1 MSRRAPTVAV
11 LGAALWVVLVSAA
24 GALLGGLG
32 WWSPWVGWPVAV
44 VLGALAG
51 WAVRRVP
58 GVDLPRSAALA
69 LVGVVTALTAW
80 TAATHSEQVLPRRD
94 AASNLQAAVSLA
106 TTHTRVVP
114 VDPAPFGGP
123 DVLALDGVTLASPA
137 FYEVG
142 TPAAPAVQPQ
152 FVVAPAVVYG
162 LGWWAGGARPAMVLP
177 AVASGLALLAL
188 GLLVSGVMG
197 SWWGVAAAGLTGV
210 LFPVVHTARA
220 TYSEPL
226 ALLTLTA
233 ALLAVTLAARERPD
247 AAASA
252 RLGLLAGVLLGGTG
266 LVRVD
271 ALREVVLVLPALAVA
286 AALGARWVR
295 PFLAGLGGSLAIAA
309 VAALALSPRYLGDIA
324 GSLVPLVALGVL
336 LAGLSWG
343 GLVLWRRGRRLPAGL
358 VRRLPDA
365 AAVAVIALGSYLASR
380 PLWQVVRQDPTD
392 PGSRYVAG
400 MQARQGLPVDGGRT
414 YAEQTVA
421 WLAWWVGPVALLVAL
436 VALAALVRRA
446 LLELGRG
453 RMVAW
458 LPALLVAA
466 GSTALT
472 LLRPGITPDHPWAD
486 RRLLVALPL
495 VVVLDVVAAAWLARL
510 RPRAWPAGGAV
521 AAGAVLVALAVP
533 AVAAT
538 WPHRS
543 GGVERGSL
551 AAVDTLCSYLGPGD
565 VVLAVDA
572 RAANEWPQV
581 VRGMCGTPALS
592 VTAAARRDSDALAR
606 TVAAVRA
613 GVEDAGGRVVLLAAD
628 SADAIDG
635 LGFRG
640 EQVTDI
646 VVREDEHA
654 LEHRPDGTDPLPI
667 RVWLVRPS

>member
-1 MSRRAPTVAV
+1 VSRRALTAAV

-32 WWSPWVGWPVAV
+32 WWSPGVGWPVAV
-44 VLGALAG
+44 LLAAAAA
-51 WAVRRVP
+51 WAVWRLP
-58 GVDLPRSAALA
+58 GVALPRGAALA
-69 LVGVVTALTAW
+69 LVVVVVALTAW

-152 FVVAPAVVYG
+152 FVVGPAVVYG
-162 LGWWAGGARPAMVLP
+162 LGWWAGGAGVAMVLP

-188 GLLVSGVMG
+188 GLLVAGVVG
-197 SWWGVAAAGLTGV
+197 PWWGVAAAGLTGV

-233 ALLAVTLAARERPD
+233 ALLATTLAARERSGG
-247 AAASA
+247 AASA

-271 ALREVVLVLPALAVA
+271 ALREVALVVPALAVA
-286 AALGARWVR
+286 AALGGRWVR
-295 PFLAGLGGSLAIAA
+295 PFVAGLGGSLAVAA

-324 GSLVPLVALGVL
+324 GSLVPLLALAVL
-336 LAGLSWG
+336 LVGLSWG
-343 GLVLWRRGRRLPAGL
+343 GLALWRRGWRLPAGV

-365 AAVAVIALGSYLASR
+365 AAAAVLLLGAYLAAR
-380 PLWQVVRQDPTD
+380 PLWQVARQDPTD

-400 MQARQGLPVDGGRT
+400 MQARQDLPVDGGRT
-414 YAEQTVA
+414 YAEQSVT
-421 WLAWWVGPVALLVAL
+421 WLAWWVGPVALVVAL
-436 VALAALVRRA
+436 VALALLVRLA
-446 LLELGRG
+446 LRELGRG
-453 RMVAW
+453 RMVPW
-458 LPALLVAA
+458 LPALLVTA
-466 GSTALT
+466 GSAALT

-495 VVVLDVVAAAWLARL
+495 VVVLDVVAAAWLARR
-510 RPRAWPAGGAV
+510 RPQAWP
-521 AAGAVLVALAVP
+521 AAGAVGAGVALVALAVP

-551 AAVDTLCSYLGPGD
+551 AAVDTVCSHLRPGD

-581 VRGMCGTPALS
+581 VRGMCGVPAAS
-592 VTAAARRDSDALAR
+592 ATGAARRDPQALAA
-606 TVAAVRA
+606 TVAAVRS
-613 GVEDAGGRVVLLAAD
+613 GVERAGGRLVLLAGD
-628 SADAIDG
+628 SAEAVDG
-635 LGFRG
+635 LGVAAER
-640 EQVTDI
+640 VTDA

-654 LEHRPDGTDPLPI
+654 LEHRPDRTDPLPVS
-667 RVWLVRPS
+667 VWLGHPD